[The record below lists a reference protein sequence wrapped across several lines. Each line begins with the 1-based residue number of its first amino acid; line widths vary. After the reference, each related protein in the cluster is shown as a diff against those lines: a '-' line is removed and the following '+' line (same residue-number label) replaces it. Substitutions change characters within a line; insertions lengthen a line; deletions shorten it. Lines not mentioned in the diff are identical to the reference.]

1 MWPADPALTAQSSPV
16 VRSEVECE
24 VGLRDPVGVDG
35 PLLPPPLAADG
46 GRVLPGHG
54 LARVEG
60 RLEVRDV
67 LAQLEA

>member
-1 MWPADPALTAQSSPV
+1 MTTCQSNRRSSSPV
-16 VRSEVECE
+16 VRSEVECK
-24 VGLRDPVGVDG
+24 VGLRDPVGGGG
-35 PLLPPPLAADG
+35 PLPPPAAAADG

-60 RLEVRDV
+60 RLKVGDV

>member
-1 MWPADPALTAQSSPV
+1 M
-16 VRSEVECE
+16 RSEVECE
-24 VGLRDPVGVDG
+24 VGLRDPVGDG
-35 PLLPPPLAADG
+35 PLPPPPLAADG

>member
-1 MWPADPALTAQSSPV
+1 MALTPQSSSSSPV

-24 VGLRDPVGVDG
+24 VGLRDPVGGDG
-35 PLLPPPLAADG
+35 PLPPPLTADG
-46 GRVLPGHG
+46 GRVLPGHR

-60 RLEVRDV
+60 RLEVGDV

>member
-1 MWPADPALTAQSSPV
+1 MALTSQSSSSSPV

-24 VGLRDPVGVDG
+24 VGLRDPVGGDG
-35 PLLPPPLAADG
+35 PLPPPLAADG